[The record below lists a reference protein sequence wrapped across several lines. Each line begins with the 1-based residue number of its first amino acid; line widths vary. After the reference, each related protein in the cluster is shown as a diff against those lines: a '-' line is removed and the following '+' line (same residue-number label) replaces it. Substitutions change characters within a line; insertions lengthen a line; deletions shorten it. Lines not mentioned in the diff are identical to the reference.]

1 MEAITDNESRCPTLR
16 LQYAGHSA
24 DAVVSSTASLF
35 GNNVVHANTA
45 LDQILSSDFCFR
57 KIRIRSVTAGR
68 DDRPCLSRVV
78 QVEGVVE
85 SGFEHGR
92 RPAIVLRCSQDNDD
106 VRWARFVA
114 CREITDLTV
123 EVNEIDRDDDQ
134 SDDSENRCPFHHFP
148 DHATRLRILPS
159 KNSARASNDNGPSR
173 RRTGGSTVRSNS
185 VEPTDD
191 GSIPPSTR
199 ASIESPSCRRT
210 SSAVTGDGTPLLF
223 ALVAVMGL
231 PKWETRVVANA
242 AIGQRRPTVFV
253 PAVTRADSDAA
264 ACRIIVRGPGQNA
277 S

>member
-134 SDDSENRCPFHHFP
+134 SDASENRCPFHHFP

-173 RRTGGSTVRSNS
+173 RRTGGRRAPAHRAQPPDDREDHPSPRGCNADPSNPRT
-185 VEPTDD
+185 PT
-191 GSIPPSTR
+191 
-199 ASIESPSCRRT
+199 AL
-210 SSAVTGDGTPLLF
+210 TPHHNP
-223 ALVAVMGL
+223 L
-231 PKWETRVVANA
+231 P
-242 AIGQRRPTVFV
+242 
-253 PAVTRADSDAA
+253 
-264 ACRIIVRGPGQNA
+264 
-277 S
+277 